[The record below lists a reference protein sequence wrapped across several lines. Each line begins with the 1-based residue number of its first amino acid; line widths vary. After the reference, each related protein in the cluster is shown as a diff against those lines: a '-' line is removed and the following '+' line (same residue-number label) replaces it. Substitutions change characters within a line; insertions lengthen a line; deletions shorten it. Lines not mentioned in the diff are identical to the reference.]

1 MPTSRETL
9 LLNHEIASV
18 ITAMRH
24 NAKWAMVPRYYV
36 RRAFK
41 GSRAVGEL
49 QPGLLLTE
57 ELSVRRRKTATS
69 PANMTMRLG
78 RFGRKYSSIKARFSL
93 ICD

>member
-36 RRAFK
+36 RRASK

-49 QPGLLLTE
+49 QKGAPADRR
-57 ELSVRRRKTATS
+57 SSARRRRTATS
-69 PANMTMRLG
+69 PANMTMHLG
-78 RFGRKYSSIKARFSL
+78 PFAQKYSSIKARVRSQ
-93 ICD
+93 